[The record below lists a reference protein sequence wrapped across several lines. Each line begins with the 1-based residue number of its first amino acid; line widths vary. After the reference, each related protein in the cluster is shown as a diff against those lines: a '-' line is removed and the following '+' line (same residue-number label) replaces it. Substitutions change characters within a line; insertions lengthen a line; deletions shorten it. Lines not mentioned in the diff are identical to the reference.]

1 MLTLLCGADRLA
13 TSAALLCAVRARA
26 EAGKGGNILI
36 VPEQYSHETER
47 ALCRAGGDT
56 ISRYAE
62 VLSFTRLASRVSS
75 IYGGVCEEYLDEG
88 GRLLTM
94 YLAAQQVLPNLK
106 YYASAAVKP
115 AFLQQL
121 TAAIEEF
128 LTYCVTPQSLLD
140 AAARSEGQL
149 SQKLQELGLLYES
162 YLAVCKT
169 GRGDPVTRLYRLN
182 DQLFETDYA
191 SDKTFFLDGFSDF
204 TAVQLQIL
212 QTLLPQADITL
223 TLQTGMQEQ
232 SVFSAAEQTARTLK
246 KLAARLRVPVTVEH
260 VAESTV
266 RTPDVQRWL
275 SVLFSRGGEPCEED
289 APHIFTHRSES
300 IAEECSFAATYVR
313 RLMQSGVRCR
323 EITVAVTDSAAYLP
337 VLRSVFI
344 RAGIPAYFAGTTPL
358 LQSQMV
364 AALRSALHATER

>member
-1 MLTLLCGADRLA
+1 
-13 TSAALLCAVRARA
+13 
-26 EAGKGGNILI
+26 
-36 VPEQYSHETER
+36 
-47 ALCRAGGDT
+47 
-56 ISRYAE
+56 
-62 VLSFTRLASRVSS
+62 
-75 IYGGVCEEYLDEG
+75 
-88 GRLLTM
+88 
-94 YLAAQQVLPNLK
+94 
-106 YYASAAVKP
+106 
-115 AFLQQL
+115 
-121 TAAIEEF
+121 
-128 LTYCVTPQSLLD
+128 
-140 AAARSEGQL
+140 
-149 SQKLQELGLLYES
+149 
-162 YLAVCKT
+162 
-169 GRGDPVTRLYRLN
+169 
-182 DQLFETDYA
+182 
-191 SDKTFFLDGFSDF
+191 
-204 TAVQLQIL
+204 
-212 QTLLPQADITL
+212 
-223 TLQTGMQEQ
+223 MQEQ

-358 LQSQMV
+358 LQSPKV
-364 AALRSALHATER
+364 AALRSALHATERSSTISNRRSRRSCVKPPTSWSAMPSAGI

>member
-1 MLTLLCGADRLA
+1 MPRTRRSSS
-13 TSAALLCAVRARA
+13 TVFP
-26 EAGKGGNILI
+26 IL
-36 VPEQYSHETER
+36 PLFSCKFFR
-47 ALCRAGGDT
+47 RSCR
-56 ISRYAE
+56 R
-62 VLSFTRLASRVSS
+62 
-75 IYGGVCEEYLDEG
+75 
-88 GRLLTM
+88 
-94 YLAAQQVLPNLK
+94 
-106 YYASAAVKP
+106 
-115 AFLQQL
+115 
-121 TAAIEEF
+121 
-128 LTYCVTPQSLLD
+128 
-140 AAARSEGQL
+140 
-149 SQKLQELGLLYES
+149 
-162 YLAVCKT
+162 
-169 GRGDPVTRLYRLN
+169 
-182 DQLFETDYA
+182 
-191 SDKTFFLDGFSDF
+191 
-204 TAVQLQIL
+204 
-212 QTLLPQADITL
+212 ADITL

-358 LQSQMV
+358 LQSQMGSPRCAV
-364 AALRSALHATER
+364 RSMRRSGMNMNRSSTISNRRSRRSRVKPPTSWSAMPSAGI

>member
-13 TSAALLCAVRARA
+13 TSAALLCAVRTRA

-140 AAARSEGQL
+140 AAG
-149 SQKLQELGLLYES
+149 
-162 YLAVCKT
+162 
-169 GRGDPVTRLYRLN
+169 
-182 DQLFETDYA
+182 
-191 SDKTFFLDGFSDF
+191 
-204 TAVQLQIL
+204 
-212 QTLLPQADITL
+212 
-223 TLQTGMQEQ
+223 
-232 SVFSAAEQTARTLK
+232 
-246 KLAARLRVPVTVEH
+246 
-260 VAESTV
+260 
-266 RTPDVQRWL
+266 
-275 SVLFSRGGEPCEED
+275 
-289 APHIFTHRSES
+289 
-300 IAEECSFAATYVR
+300 
-313 RLMQSGVRCR
+313 
-323 EITVAVTDSAAYLP
+323 
-337 VLRSVFI
+337 
-344 RAGIPAYFAGTTPL
+344 
-358 LQSQMV
+358 
-364 AALRSALHATER
+364 AL